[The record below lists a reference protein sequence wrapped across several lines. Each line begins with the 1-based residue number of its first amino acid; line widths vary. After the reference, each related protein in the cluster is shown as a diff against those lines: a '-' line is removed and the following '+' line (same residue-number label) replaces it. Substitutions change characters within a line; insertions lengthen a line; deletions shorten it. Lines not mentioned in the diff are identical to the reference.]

1 MNPPFGCIIAI
12 LALAVGVPLAW
23 WLGRRSGI
31 EDGVK
36 AGAWHGNVNTIA
48 MILSNRALEEQGDP
62 VKARKYLEDALY
74 LNASSLDMSQHS
86 KALTDDNRAAGES
99 LLYQVADY
107 YWRHPETFDINIEE
121 NNTPHGNPLEAAV
134 SEAMEPLF
142 EMAGEHERR
151 TRAILLRHKPT
162 TAEQAGTGQPAT
174 RSQSKPEGSDKPQP
188 EAEGRSR

>member
-1 MNPPFGCIIAI
+1 MKFPFWPIITI
-12 LALAVGVPLAW
+12 LALAGSIPLAW

-31 EDGVK
+31 EDGAK

-62 VKARKYLEDALY
+62 VKARKFLDDALY
-74 LNASSLDMSQHS
+74 LNASSLDMNQDS

-99 LLYQVADY
+99 LLYQVSDY

-121 NNTPHGNPLEAAV
+121 HNTPQGNPLEAAV

-142 EMAGEHERR
+142 EVAGDHQRR

-162 TAEQAGTGQPAT
+162 TAEQAGTEQPAT
-174 RSQSKPEGSDKPQP
+174 QSRQAKD
-188 EAEGRSR
+188 